1 MKAVTVIPGKAGS
14 LRLDETEEP
23 RAGHDDL
30 VVEALAM
37 GICGT
42 DREIARGAYGWAP
55 PGRER
60 LVIGH
65 ESLGHV
71 IQAPTGSGF
80 SPGDLVVGVV
90 RRPDPAPCPHCA
102 IGEWDM
108 CCNGEYTERG
118 IKSLDGYGAQR
129 YALAAAFA
137 VHVDP
142 ALAGVGVLLEPTSI
156 VAKAWEHVD
165 RIGKRALWAPKR
177 ALVTGAGPVGLLAA
191 LLGVQRGLEVH
202 VFDRATD
209 GPKPGLVK
217 ALGAHYHVG
226 RLDDAGPAPDV
237 VLECTGVSELV
248 LGGIGRLAPGAT
260 MCLTGVSSG
269 TRSTT
274 IDVGM
279 VNRKVVLDNAV
290 VFGSVNAN
298 MRHYRAASE
307 ALRRADL
314 AWLAG
319 LITRRVAVANL
330 GAAFER
336 QRDDVKVLIDFEK

>member
-1 MKAVTVIPGKAGS
+1 MKAVTVTPGKAGS
-14 LRLDETEEP
+14 LRVDEIDEP
-23 RAGHDDL
+23 RAGRDDL
-30 VVEALAM
+30 VVEGLAM
-37 GICGT
+37 GVCGT
-42 DREIARGAYGWAP
+42 DREIVRGAYGWAP

-90 RRPDPAPCPHCA
+90 RRPDPVPCPHCA

-108 CCNGEYTERG
+108 CCNGQYTERG

-129 YALAAAFA
+129 YVVEASFA
-137 VHVDP
+137 VHLDP
-142 ALAGVGVLLEPTSI
+142 SLGGVGVLLEPTSI

-165 RIGKRALWAPKR
+165 RIGRRALWEPR
-177 ALVTGAGPVGLLAA
+177 CALVTGAGPVGLLAA

-202 VFDRATD
+202 VFDRATA

-226 RLDDAGPAPDV
+226 RLEDAGPSPDV
-237 VLECTGVSELV
+237 MLECTGASELV
-248 LGGIGRLAPGAT
+248 LEGIDRLAPGAV

-269 TRSTT
+269 TRTT
-274 IDVGM
+274 TVEFAM
-279 VNRKVVLDNAV
+279 VNRKIVLDNAV

-298 MRHYRAASE
+298 LRHYQAAGD
-307 ALRRADL
+307 ALCRADP
-314 AWLAG
+314 AWLG
-319 LITRRVAVANL
+319 SLITRRVAVTDLAN
-330 GAAFER
+330 AFER
-336 QRDDVKVLIDFEK
+336 QRDDVKVVIDFQK